1 MKHGHQQ
8 PAGTKTSLNARRIGV
23 WSSKTE
29 GTARKSPGKRGPL
42 TTVFHALLV
51 VPMHLLMLSVSFVWK
66 SGSEHTPPP
75 PPAACLFPCP
85 CTCWPLL
92 AMAAWNLASGSW
104 WFQVSRPVTL
114 LSRRGVRLS
123 SCIRQ
128 PPADAGGL
136 SRRAPLSQAP
146 ELHLLIGIEIR
157 NQFRI
162 QSEPLRHSPA
172 HLA

>member
-1 MKHGHQQ
+1 MVISSLQERKPASMQGESESGPARQKEQ
-8 PAGTKTSLNARRIGV
+8 PGRAPENEALWQLSFMLCWWCPCTCLCSV
-23 WSSKTE
+23 WVLCGNQDQNT
-29 GTARKSPGKRGPL
+29 P
-42 TTVFHALLV
+42 
-51 VPMHLLMLSVSFVWK
+51 
-66 SGSEHTPPP
+66 PPP